1 MAVSD
6 MIKWIT
12 KSIQILRHTGTNITK
27 TLFNIVIIVIFL
39 TCNKMQQQMLK
50 FNANQK
56 KKKGNKYTRNNNLN

>member
-50 FNANQK
+50 FNTNK
-56 KKKGNKYTRNNNLN
+56 KKKKETNTHVTIT